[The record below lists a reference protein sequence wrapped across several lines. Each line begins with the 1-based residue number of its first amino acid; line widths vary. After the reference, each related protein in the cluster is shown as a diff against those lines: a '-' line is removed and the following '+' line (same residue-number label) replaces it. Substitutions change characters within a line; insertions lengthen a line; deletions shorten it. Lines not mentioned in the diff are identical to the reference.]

1 VRDVSKKVGKEVEL
15 ILIGEETEVD
25 KNIIDTLSDPLMHLI
40 RNAVDHGIEAPDFR
54 VKNGKPS
61 SGKITLEAR
70 NAGGDVII
78 LISDDGQGLD
88 RGALIRKATEKGLRS
103 KPEHEITDREAYN
116 LIFAPGFSTNTEVT
130 EFSGR
135 GVGMDVVRRN
145 IDKVGGNISL
155 ESKPGEGMTIQIRI
169 PLTLAIID
177 GMKLRVG
184 NLVFI
189 VPMLSIQESFKPN
202 DGDVFL
208 DPDGS
213 EMIMIRGECYPVLRL
228 YRIFD
233 IMPDYETLD
242 DGILIMITTD
252 TTTFCLFVDELI
264 GEQQAVIKPL
274 PEYIQKHN
282 IGMHGIGGC
291 AVLGDGS
298 ISLIIDINSLV
309 ME

>member
-1 VRDVSKKVGKEVEL
+1 
-15 ILIGEETEVD
+15 
-25 KNIIDTLSDPLMHLI
+25 
-40 RNAVDHGIEAPDFR
+40 
-54 VKNGKPS
+54 
-61 SGKITLEAR
+61 
-70 NAGGDVII
+70 
-78 LISDDGQGLD
+78 
-88 RGALIRKATEKGLRS
+88 
-103 KPEHEITDREAYN
+103 
-116 LIFAPGFSTNTEVT
+116 
-130 EFSGR
+130 
-135 GVGMDVVRRN
+135 MDVVRRN
-145 IDKVGGNISL
+145 IDKVGGTISL
-155 ESKPGEGMTIQIRI
+155 ESTPGEGMTVQIRI

-228 YRIFD
+228 YRIFG
-233 IMPDYETLD
+233 IEADYESLD
-242 DGILIMITTD
+242 DGILVMITTD

-274 PEYIQKHN
+274 PDYIQKHN

-309 ME
+309 QE

>member
-1 VRDVSKKVGKEVEL
+1 
-15 ILIGEETEVD
+15 
-25 KNIIDTLSDPLMHLI
+25 
-40 RNAVDHGIEAPDFR
+40 
-54 VKNGKPS
+54 
-61 SGKITLEAR
+61 
-70 NAGGDVII
+70 
-78 LISDDGQGLD
+78 
-88 RGALIRKATEKGLRS
+88 
-103 KPEHEITDREAYN
+103 
-116 LIFAPGFSTNTEVT
+116 
-130 EFSGR
+130 
-135 GVGMDVVRRN
+135 MDVVKRN

-155 ESKPGEGMTIQIRI
+155 ESVPDQGMTVQIRI

-213 EMIMIRGECYPVLRL
+213 EMIMIRGECYPVMRL

-233 IMPDYETLD
+233 IAPDFETLD
-242 DGILIMITTD
+242 DGILIMISTD

-282 IGMHGIGGC
+282 VGMHGIGGC

-309 ME
+309 AE